1 MSVGSYR
8 RIIDGRGAYPLIWP
22 SYGWKRWQLEN
33 RTRRRGRTGP
43 AKFLLREQRCF
54 RDVSIRQESWC
65 ACMSVVFSL
74 LEYVGPRLLWLV
86 EVLPGRADLGPTER
100 VWSRTLQLSICVVF
114 RANFKDKRCRGI
126 VPTLYYNPTVRS
138 GSSYFIC
145 FPRGS
150 LSSGAS

>member
-1 MSVGSYR
+1 MDGNVDSWKIAHVAGVEPDPQNSYYESKGVSGMYR
-8 RIIDGRGAYPLIWP
+8 SGRNSGVRACRWSSHYWSTSGHACCDL
-22 SYGWKRWQLEN
+22 WKS
-33 RTRRRGRTGP
+33 
-43 AKFLLREQRCF
+43 C
-54 RDVSIRQESWC
+54 
-65 ACMSVVFSL
+65 
-74 LEYVGPRLLWLV
+74 
-86 EVLPGRADLGPTER
+86 RADLGPTER